1 MNMSFK
7 FSEFYLASRIRIRY
21 KPYSN
26 TTSLVLIV
34 IMLILIDKQIIVYII
49 MVIIIVCT
57 WCDHKI
63 VYEVNTIIINY
74 YNRLSKYS
82 QLSTNKD
89 DVMFSVNIITFRI
102 ISNSNNIKGLI
113 IIFNIIISYF
123 TKCFMPVKLHS

>member
-1 MNMSFK
+1 
-7 FSEFYLASRIRIRY
+7 
-21 KPYSN
+21 
-26 TTSLVLIV
+26 
-34 IMLILIDKQIIVYII
+34 

-57 WCDHKI
+57 WCDYKI

-74 YNRLSKYS
+74 YNRLSKYY
-82 QLSTNKD
+82 QLLTNKD
-89 DVMFSVNIITFRI
+89 DVMFSVNIITFR